1 MSLTPKIRNQL
12 IAAAQNVR
20 QHAYAPYSNYA
31 VGAALLTADSQIFT
45 GANVEN
51 SAFSLTI
58 CAERNAVST
67 AVSQGQHDFEALAL
81 VTKDG
86 GTPCGACR
94 QVLSEFGPEIQ
105 VIIADE
111 QGAVQEQL
119 TIGEL
124 LPNGFG
130 PNHVENSGA

>member
-12 IAAAQNVR
+12 IAAAQSVR

-67 AVSQGQHDFEALAL
+67 AVSQGQQDFEALAL

-94 QVLSEFGPEIQ
+94 QVLSEFGPEIK

-111 QGAVQEQL
+111 QGAIQEQL
-119 TIGEL
+119 TIGDL

-130 PNHVENSGA
+130 PNNVENSGA